1 MGQYVDVEKTLVVW
15 LATRFPSA
23 RSCTELPATLPPLV
37 VQIQRFGGGR
47 PEIPFDEATVDV
59 DCYAPDRATARDF
72 AEQVAHALM
81 YELPGLKADGAIVL
95 SAECLT
101 APSWAPYDN
110 TNVRRITAAYLIRTH
125 NPI

>member
-1 MGQYVDVEKTLVVW
+1 MGQYLDVEKTLVNW

-23 RSCTELPATLPPLV
+23 RSCTELPATLPAQV
-37 VQIQRFGGGR
+37 VQVVRFGGGR
-47 PEIPFDEATVDV
+47 PTVPFDEATVDV
-59 DCYAPDRATARDF
+59 DCYAVDRVSARNF
-72 AEQVAHALM
+72 AEDVSHALTF
-81 YELPGLKADGAIVL
+81 ELPGLAVDGAIVL

-110 TNVRRITAAYLIRTH
+110 TNVRRMTAAYLIRTH